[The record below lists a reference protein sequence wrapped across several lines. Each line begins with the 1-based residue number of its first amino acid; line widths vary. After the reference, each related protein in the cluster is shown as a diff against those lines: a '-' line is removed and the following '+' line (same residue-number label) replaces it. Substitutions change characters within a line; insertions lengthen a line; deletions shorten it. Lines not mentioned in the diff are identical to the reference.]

1 MFKPIND
8 ELMDLE
14 NNAKKLQEDH
24 KKREDNAKL
33 VAETREATGAEK
45 DKLLQEQKEKD
56 LLLKQQFHELTR

>member
-1 MFKPIND
+1 
-8 ELMDLE
+8 MDLE